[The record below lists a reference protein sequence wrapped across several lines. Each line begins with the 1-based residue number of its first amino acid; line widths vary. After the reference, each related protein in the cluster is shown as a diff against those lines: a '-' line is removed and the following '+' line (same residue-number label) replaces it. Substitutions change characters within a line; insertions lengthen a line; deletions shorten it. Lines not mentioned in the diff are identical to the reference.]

1 MNLRTSLITALLG
14 VSICVVGCVQFP
26 TEKQQV
32 VDQRPQ
38 LSFVVD
44 DANVDASGARVFV
57 DGLEVGKVGDFV
69 QGRAAVR
76 VLPGTHVVRVQSA
89 SGAVLLEQ
97 RIYLADGVSQ
107 ALIVK

>member
-1 MNLRTSLITALLG
+1 MIRRLRFVVLVAASCAAL
-14 VSICVVGCVQFP
+14 SACVQYP

-44 DANVDASGARVFV
+44 EGNAEITAARVLV
-57 DGLEVGKVGDFV
+57 DGLDVGPVGSFV
-69 QGRAAVR
+69 QGRAALR
-76 VLPGTHVVRVQSA
+76 VLPGTHIIRVQTS
-89 SGAVLLEQ
+89 STVLLEQ
-97 RIYLADGVSQ
+97 RVYLGDGVAQ

>member
-1 MNLRTSLITALLG
+1 MYKGLRSIALAIF
-14 VSICVVGCVQFP
+14 VSMAAAACVQYP

-44 DANVDASGARVFV
+44 TTNNTVMTASVFV
-57 DGLEVGKVGDFV
+57 DGLEVGAVASFV
-69 QGRAAVR
+69 QGQAALR
-76 VLPGTHVVRVQSA
+76 VLPGTHAVRVQA
-89 SGAVLLEQ
+89 GNVVLLDQ

-107 ALIVK
+107 ALLVK

>member
-1 MNLRTSLITALLG
+1 MNPKAAWIAAAIGLAAFTS
-14 VSICVVGCVQFP
+14 GCVQYP

-44 DANVDASGARVFV
+44 DANTAASSARVFV
-57 DGLEVGKVGDFV
+57 DGLEVGTVGNFV
-69 QGRAAVR
+69 QGRAALR
-76 VLPGTHVVRVQSA
+76 VLPGAHVVRVESA
-89 SGAVLLEQ
+89 NGVLLEQ